1 MRRHSSEYW
10 TAHFRELIA
19 EQPDLREYLAEEA
32 ANDLA
37 RETGD

>member
-19 EQPDLREYLAEEA
+19 ERPDLREYLAEEA